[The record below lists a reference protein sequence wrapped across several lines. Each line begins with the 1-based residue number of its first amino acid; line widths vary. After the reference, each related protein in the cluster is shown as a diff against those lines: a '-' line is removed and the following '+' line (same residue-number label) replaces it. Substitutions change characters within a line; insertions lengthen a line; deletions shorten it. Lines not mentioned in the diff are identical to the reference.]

1 MPNGK
6 PGRPRGLPK
15 SGGRQKGSLNKTT
28 TAMRQ
33 AAREALLSHRREQ
46 AAEKRERAVAERAER
61 EAHDAVERDAGG
73 AMLSSEQASELSPR
87 DVMLRVMRIAIDQG
101 NIPLALAAA
110 DKVAPYVHQRLAQ
123 TEVNATVRRSL
134 EEFTTAELMALAS
147 GADSETSGR
156 PN

>member
-1 MPNGK
+1 MANGK

-15 SGGRQKGSLNKTT
+15 TGGRRKGTRNKVDVEL
-28 TAMRQ
+28 AQ
-33 AAREALLSHRREQ
+33 AAREALVAKKREQ
-46 AAEKRERAVAERAER
+46 AAER
-61 EAHDAVERDAGG
+61 EARD
-73 AMLSSEQASELSPR
+73 AMLSEQAAELSPR

-123 TEVNATVRRSL
+123 TEVNATVRRNV
-134 EEFTTAELMALAS
+134 EEFSTAELMALVS
-147 GADSETSGR
+147 GSADETSR